1 MKTRTGFV
9 SNSSST
15 SFVIENKTDEI
26 LPLEEFIKEN
36 SHLIEQFERE
46 YFPLIGRPFGL
57 LHTDGEVLCK
67 TLEDVVVQMCKEA
80 NGETLDPGPNSMTF
94 GDEDC
99 TLLGEIYDYI
109 LRDGGESARFKWHF
123 DHYER

>member
-1 MKTRTGFV
+1 MKTRSGFV
-9 SNSSST
+9 SNSSAT
-15 SFVIENKTDEI
+15 SFIIENKTDEI

-36 SHLIEQFERE
+36 SHLIDQFEKE
-46 YFPLIGRPFGL
+46 YFPIVGGVLTKS
-57 LHTDGEVLCK
+57 HTGEGIKLNSRS
-67 TLEDVVVQMCKEA
+67 DVVTQMCRDA
-80 NGETLDPGPNSMTF
+80 AGTTLDPGTQSMTF

-109 LRDGGESARFKWHF
+109 LRNGGESARFKWHF